1 MNNESKDEIN
11 QIIFK
16 LLSNVN
22 PNEKPPI
29 ILSSQDIDM
38 IIDSTY
44 YSLKMNLNPKN
55 LFQDFSPNEISK
67 TELNSIKQNA
77 INYNE
82 INNYIKQAEK

>member
-44 YSLKMNLNPKN
+44 YSL
-55 LFQDFSPNEISK
+55 
-67 TELNSIKQNA
+67 
-77 INYNE
+77 
-82 INNYIKQAEK
+82 